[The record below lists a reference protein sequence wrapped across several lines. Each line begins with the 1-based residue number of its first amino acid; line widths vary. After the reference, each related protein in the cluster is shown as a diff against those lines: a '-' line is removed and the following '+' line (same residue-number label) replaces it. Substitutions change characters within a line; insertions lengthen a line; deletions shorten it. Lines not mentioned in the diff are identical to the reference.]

1 MRYDT
6 KIENV
11 VIGHGS
17 GAMEFQI
24 EVIAD
29 FNRAIDDMF
38 AELQSR
44 GEQDLLT
51 DLCPYFG
58 TVWDSARALSAQLL
72 AEPQA
77 AISDKSFLEIGCG
90 LAIPSMTLLKL
101 GAGKVI
107 ATDLHPDVPGFLE
120 RNFSA
125 NNLSGHP
132 AFSYR
137 SLDWRT
143 RSAEVLAE
151 RPQWILASDVLYD
164 RGQAEAVAGFLAE
177 AFTAGATRAT
187 ITDPGRPYL
196 QDFVSACVRLGLKS
210 TLEIFRTDPADSR
223 RDCFVLRLVQ
233 NDGLGRTSRGGG
245 GA

>member
-6 KIENV
+6 KIEKV

-17 GAMEFQI
+17 RAMEFQI

-29 FNRAIDDMF
+29 FNQAIDDMF

-58 TVWDSARALSAQLL
+58 TVWDSARALSSQLA
-72 AEPQA
+72 AEPQ
-77 AISDKSFLEIGCG
+77 SNVMGQSFLEIGCG
-90 LAIPSMTLLKL
+90 LAIPSMVLLKL
-101 GAGKVI
+101 DAGKVI
-107 ATDLHPDVPGFLE
+107 ATDLHPDVPWFLE
-120 RNFSA
+120 RNFAA
-125 NNLSGHP
+125 NHLSGHP

-143 RSAEVLAE
+143 RSSEVLAE

-177 AFTAGATRAT
+177 AFAAGASRAT

-196 QDFVSACVRLGLKS
+196 QDFVSACDRLGLQS
-210 TLEIFRTDPADSR
+210 SVEIFRTDSADSR
-223 RDCFVLRLVQ
+223 RDCFVLRIVQ
-233 NDGLGRTSRGGG
+233 GKGMGRTKGSG

>member
-11 VIGHGS
+11 VIGQGPS
-17 GAMEFQI
+17 ALEFQI

-38 AELQSR
+38 AELQAR

-58 TVWDSARALSAQLL
+58 TVWDSARALAALL
-72 AEPQA
+72 MAEPQSSIA
-77 AISDKSFLEIGCG
+77 GKAFLEIGCG

-101 GAGKVI
+101 GASKVI
-107 ATDLHPDVPGFLE
+107 ATDLHPDVPAFLE
-120 RNFSA
+120 RNFAA
-125 NNLSGHP
+125 NGLSEHP

-143 RSAEVLAE
+143 RTAEVLAE
-151 RPQWILASDVLYD
+151 RPEWILASDILYD
-164 RGQAEAVAGFLAE
+164 QGQAEAVAQFLAK
-177 AFTAGATRAT
+177 AFGSGATQAVL
-187 ITDPGRPYL
+187 TDPGRPYL
-196 QDFVSACVRLGLKS
+196 QSFVTACDRLGIKS
-210 TLEIFRTDPADSR
+210 TVEIFQTDPNDSR
-223 RDCFVLRLVQ
+223 RDAFVLRL
-233 NDGLGRTSRGGG
+233 T
-245 GA
+245 